1 VEVNAMELLAL
12 FLAQSADTGI
22 GDGTYLQYG
31 MAGAV
36 IVVVVL
42 FLRFLAD
49 ERKGREESNE
59 ACHTFQRETV
69 SSLKECIEKNTSTH
83 ARTAGALDRHE
94 TILARLEKKIDVA
107 ADHDTARGT

>member
-1 VEVNAMELLAL
+1 MELLAML
-12 FLAQSADTGI
+12 LAQSTDTGI

-36 IVVVVL
+36 IIVVVL
-42 FLRFLAD
+42 FLKFLSE
-49 ERKGREESNE
+49 ERKARDAANE

-69 SSLKECIEKNTSTH
+69 GGLKECIEKNTSTH

-94 TILARLEKKIDVA
+94 TILARLERKIDVA

>member
-1 VEVNAMELLAL
+1 MEFVAVLI
-12 FLAQSADTGI
+12 AQAGPSVV
-22 GDGTYLQYG
+22 DGTYLQYG

-49 ERKGREESNE
+49 ERKAREDSND

-69 SSLKECIEKNTSTH
+69 GSLKECIEKNTSTH

-94 TILARLEKKIDVA
+94 TILTRLERKIDVA
-107 ADHDTARGT
+107 ADHHDTARGQGNG